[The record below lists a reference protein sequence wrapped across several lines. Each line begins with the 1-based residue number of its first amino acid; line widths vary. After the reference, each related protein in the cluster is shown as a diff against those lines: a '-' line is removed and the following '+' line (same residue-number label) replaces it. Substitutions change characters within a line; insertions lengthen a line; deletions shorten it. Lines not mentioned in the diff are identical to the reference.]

1 MNATVFDAVVIG
13 VLVLGVFHGYIK
25 GLISSAASLAA
36 LLLGVWGAIKF
47 SGFVAGFISGWMH
60 ASERITNI
68 IAFAITFVLIVI
80 AIHLIAKALEGLAEA
95 SALGTTNKV
104 FGSAFGV
111 LKYALILSVILVVIN
126 AVRPE
131 AISPELK
138 QKSLFYK
145 PVASFAPTLFHR
157 LKFEELKKEAEE
169 KVGGV
174 NI

>member
-1 MNATVFDAVVIG
+1 MNATIFDVIVIG
-13 VLVLGVFHGYIK
+13 LLVLGAFRGYIN

-36 LLLGVWGAIKF
+36 LLVGVWGAIKF
-47 SGFVAGFISGWMH
+47 SDSIAGFLSRWMH
-60 ASERITNI
+60 AGERTTNI
-68 IAFAITFVLIVI
+68 IAFAVTFVLIVI

-111 LKYALILSVILVVIN
+111 LKAALLISIALVVIN
-126 AVRPE
+126 AVRPTF
-131 AISPELK
+131 ISVELK
-138 QKSLFYK
+138 EKSLFYK
-145 PVASFAPTLFHR
+145 PIGSFAPTIFHK

-174 NI
+174 HI

>member
-1 MNATVFDAVVIG
+1 MNANIFDVVVIG
-13 VLVLGVFHGYIK
+13 VLVLGAFHGYIK

-47 SGFVAGFISGWMH
+47 SGFIASFLSGWMH
-60 ASERITNI
+60 TNERTTNI
-68 IAFAITFVLIVI
+68 IAFAVTFVLIVI
-80 AIHLIAKALEGLAEA
+80 AIHLIAKVLEGIAEA
-95 SALGTTNKV
+95 SALGVVNKV

-111 LKYALILSVILVVIN
+111 LKYALLLSIVLVVIN
-126 AVRPE
+126 AIRPS

-145 PVASFAPTLFHR
+145 PIASFAPTIFHR

-169 KVGGV
+169 KVGVV
-174 NI
+174 NS